1 MTEGAQTSSGAL
13 SMSVWWSLAMRRRA
27 RQTRGGGWTR
37 VCVCVGGVW
46 IRVGFNS
53 SRAAGETLPWRRAG
67 GG

>member
-1 MTEGAQTSSGAL
+1 
-13 SMSVWWSLAMRRRA
+13 MSVWWSLATRRRA
-27 RQTRGGGWTR
+27 RQTTGGWG
-37 VCVCVGGVW
+37 VDESVWGGWVW